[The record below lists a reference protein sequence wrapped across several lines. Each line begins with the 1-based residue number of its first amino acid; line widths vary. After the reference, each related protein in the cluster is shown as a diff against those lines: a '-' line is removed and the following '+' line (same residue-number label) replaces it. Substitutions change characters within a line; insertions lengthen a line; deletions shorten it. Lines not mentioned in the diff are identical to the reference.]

1 MLYRRIAVFSALL
14 ALSLPGAFAQNSAWL
29 PDGMNTLAANA
40 TFHTDFTFNQSMI
53 HAMAQALPDDEKP
66 IAAKLKSVTVH
77 TWKYSAP
84 GLYDP
89 AALEA
94 VRGQISALGWEHVVT
109 HHPQAKPTAAAP
121 QNAPPAPP
129 DLSNTDVWIHTAKDN
144 VDGAIVL
151 VANAKN
157 INLAYV
163 DGLISPLDLL
173 HLRGHFGIPKF
184 NADGM
189 EGKQ

>member
-1 MLYRRIAVFSALL
+1 MSHRRLAVLAAVL
-14 ALSLPGAFAQNSAWL
+14 ALCSSGAFAQNSAWV
-29 PDGMNTLAANA
+29 PDGMSALGANA
-40 TFHTDFTFNQSMI
+40 TFHTDITFNQSMI
-53 HAMAQALPDDEKP
+53 HAMAQSLPDDEKP

-77 TWKYSAP
+77 TYRYAAP

-94 VRGQISALGWEHVVT
+94 VRAQVSALGWEHVIT

-121 QNAPPAPP
+121 ASDAVPH
-129 DLSNTDVWIHTAKDN
+129 DLTNTDVWIHTGGEN

-157 INLAYV
+157 IHLVYV
-163 DGLISPLDLL
+163 DGLVSPLDIL
-173 HLRGHFGIPKF
+173 HLRGKFGIPKF
-184 NADGM
+184 IDDGPGA
-189 EGKQ
+189 EK